1 MTKRGNGG
9 GHNNHAFGS
18 DAKEGWS
25 GGKDER
31 GAESL
36 EKWRGGTVNGSY
48 INFNFKGFLLFCY
61 FYFCARAHAGSQ
73 GYAEPFAVFE

>member
-18 DAKEGWS
+18 GAKEGWS

-48 INFNFKGFLLFCY
+48 IKFNFKVFVFFILFFVFLR
-61 FYFCARAHAGSQ
+61 ARARGV
-73 GYAEPFAVFE
+73 PRVR

>member
-18 DAKEGWS
+18 GAKEGWS
-25 GGKDER
+25 GGEDER

-36 EKWRGGTVNGSY
+36 EKNG
-48 INFNFKGFLLFCY
+48 
-61 FYFCARAHAGSQ
+61 A
-73 GYAEPFAVFE
+73 AVRLTDLISILIFSHPPKRVT

>member
-18 DAKEGWS
+18 GAKEGWS
-25 GGKDER
+25 GGEDEC

-48 INFNFKGFLLFCY
+48 INFIFIFG
-61 FYFCARAHAGSQ
+61 ASQ

>member
-18 DAKEGWS
+18 GAKEGWS
-25 GGKDER
+25 GGEDER

-36 EKWRGGTVNGSY
+36 EKMARRYEV
-48 INFNFKGFLLFCY
+48 FKV
-61 FYFCARAHAGSQ
+61 
-73 GYAEPFAVFE
+73 VF